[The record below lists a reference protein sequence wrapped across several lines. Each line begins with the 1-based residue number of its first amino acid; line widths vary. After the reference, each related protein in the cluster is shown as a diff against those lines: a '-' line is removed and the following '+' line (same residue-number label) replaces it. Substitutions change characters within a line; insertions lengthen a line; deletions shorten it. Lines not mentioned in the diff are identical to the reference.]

1 MTPPPWT
8 LRGHGLVALYAPA
21 PGSLLGALMLLRY
34 ASSPV
39 GPYDELLW
47 VEAPTPSPAGPRL
60 QVRSIFVSTRESMV
74 WGRRNW
80 GLPKRLAGFEWEG
93 EPGRG
98 QVRVTGEDGR
108 AVAHLAC
115 QWSGPRLPVTTA
127 LLPAPLRT
135 LAQPALD
142 GGEGWLLTTPRATGH
157 VSPARLTVLHA
168 DGLHPPL
175 VSARPRLTLGVPDFR
190 LVFPEPERAQK
201 SRPLGR

>member
-21 PGSLLGALMLLRY
+21 PHLPLGALMLVRY

-47 VEAPTPSPAGPRL
+47 VEAPVASPAGPRP
-60 QVRSIFVSTRESMV
+60 QVRSIVVSTRASV
-74 WGRRNW
+74 AGGRRNW
-80 GLPKRLAGFEWEG
+80 GIPKRPAGFEWEG

-98 QVRVTGEDGR
+98 QVRVTGADGR
-108 AVAHLAC
+108 GVAHLAYR
-115 QWSGPRLPVTTA
+115 WGGLRLPVTTA
-127 LLPAPLRT
+127 LVPAPLRT

-142 GGEGWLLTTPRATGH
+142 GDEGWLFTTPSAQGH
-157 VSPARLTVLHA
+157 VTPARLTVLHV

-175 VSARPRLTLGVPDFR
+175 VSVRPHLTLGVPDFR
-190 LVFPEPERAQK
+190 LVFPVPR
-201 SRPLGR
+201 RT